1 MADYFTV
8 EKESEFTLTEK
19 KSRFIGYIKPCE
31 SETQAVEFINLIKK
45 KHSDAK
51 HNVYAYVLREN
62 NKQRYSDDGEPQG
75 TAGLPVLEVLTK
87 RGITDVCVVVTRY
100 FGGILLGTGGLTR
113 AYSAAGKGA
122 VENSGVK
129 LMTECNRVEL
139 SCDYSFYNT
148 LQSIFKDFTCK
159 AEKVEFL
166 EKVEI
171 LLFIKSCEY
180 KKFETEILDKF
191 SGQIL
196 LKVVGEQYFG
206 FEIKNIKGF

>member
-8 EKESEFTLTEK
+8 EKETSFSLTEK
-19 KSRFIGYIKPCE
+19 KSKFIGYIKPCE
-31 SETQAVEFINLIKK
+31 SEAQAVEFVNLIKK
-45 KHSDAK
+45 KHSDAR

-87 RGITDVCVVVTRY
+87 KGITDVCVVVTRY

-113 AYSAAGKGA
+113 AYSDACCGA
-122 VENSGVK
+122 VEHSGVK
-129 LMTECNRVEL
+129 LMTECNKVAL

-148 LQSIFKDFTCK
+148 LQNLFGNYTLKTEKADFS
-159 AEKVEFL
+159 

-171 LLFIKSCEY
+171 VLYIKSGEFE
-180 KKFETEILDKF
+180 KFENDINDKF
-191 SGQIL
+191 SGQIS
-196 LKVVGEQYFG
+196 LKVVGKQFFG
-206 FEIKNIKGF
+206 FEVEK